1 MKIALITD
9 QHFGARNDAAH
20 ILDYYQKFY
29 EQIFFPKLREEKVS
43 AVLILGDT
51 FDRRKY
57 LNFYTLKRTKEMF
70 FDPLAYLGID
80 VHILA
85 GNHDTYFKNTNDVN
99 SVDLLLN
106 EYGAT
111 FNVIDHPSHIY
122 VGPHKFCMMPWICPE
137 NYEDS
142 METLKESDAK
152 YCMGHFEI
160 EGFAMYRG
168 MPSEE
173 GLNRELFRKFNH
185 TFSGHYHHKSSS
197 DGVTYLGNPY
207 QLTWQDYGDE
217 RGFHILDLEEETLEF
232 VANPFQM
239 FHRINYDDKKDSI
252 TEINNMDVSVYK
264 DTYVKVVVINKTNP
278 YLFDKFMNNLYNVNP
293 ADITIVEDFTDLN
306 EGVDEVVDQAE
317 DTLTILNKYVDSV
330 QEENIDNIRLKNLLK
345 QLYVEA
351 INIE

>member
-9 QHFGARNDAAH
+9 QHFGARNDASH

-29 EQIFFPKLREEKVS
+29 EQVFFPKIKEEKVS

-70 FDPLAYLGID
+70 FDPLANMGID

-99 SVDLLLN
+99 SVDLLLK
-106 EYGAT
+106 EYGVS
-111 FNVIDHPSHIY
+111 FNVIDHPAHIY
-122 VGPHKFCMMPWICPE
+122 VGPHKICMMPWICPE

-142 METLKESDAK
+142 METLKDSDAK

-168 MPSEE
+168 MHSEE
-173 GLNRELFRKFNH
+173 GLSREIFRKFRH

-207 QLTWQDYGDE
+207 QLTWQDYGDD
-217 RGFHILDLEEETLEF
+217 RGFHIFDIANETLEF
-232 VANPFQM
+232 VKNPFEM
-239 FHRINYDDKKDSI
+239 FYRINYDDKKDSI
-252 TEINNMDVSVYK
+252 SDITNMDVTKYK

-306 EGVDEVVDQAE
+306 DSTDDVVDQAE

-330 QEENIDNIRLKNLLK
+330 QEENIDNTRLKNLLK
-345 QLYVEA
+345 ELYVEA
-351 INIE
+351 VNIE